1 MKLLSAALIILLI
14 SLCKA
19 DNCTELGTPISPTDC
34 HNRNFAEKYV
44 KCCYFKEF
52 YYLGGKLTNETYC
65 NHLKQEDYDTLIP
78 RFKTQKAYIEK
89 FGGIIDVLQ
98 LDCNSKYIYASLLIL
113 MILLL

>member
-44 KCCYFKEF
+44 KCCYFKAFF
-52 YYLGGKLTNETYC
+52 YFQGELTNRTVC
-65 NHLKQEDYDTLIP
+65 QHLKQEDYDTLIP

-89 FGGIIDVLQ
+89 YGGIIDTLQ
-98 LDCNSKYIYASLLIL
+98 IDCNSKYLYASLLIL